1 VLVAGNLENVQ
12 VCPGRVGLEISVHC
26 LEPCDAD
33 MASPGKW
40 SDFLLGRAWPVL
52 QGVNLVLGQP

>member
-1 VLVAGNLENVQ
+1 
-12 VCPGRVGLEISVHC
+12 
-26 LEPCDAD
+26 